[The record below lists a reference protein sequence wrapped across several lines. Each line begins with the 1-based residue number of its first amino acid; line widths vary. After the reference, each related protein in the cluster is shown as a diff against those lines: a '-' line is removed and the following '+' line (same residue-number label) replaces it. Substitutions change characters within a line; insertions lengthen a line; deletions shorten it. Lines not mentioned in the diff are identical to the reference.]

1 MRSGEQDQGGGR
13 VRALGVMQELASEPM
28 ARLDEQVQGLLW
40 LVRPGDDDKGVALCE
55 RPEAD
60 RGHPQVNVLA
70 GFCPHRLLE
79 VDADSDHAV
88 VVADVGPRA
97 AVGDDAV
104 AERNQ
109 AALGEGRE
117 REECDGDVEVGAG
130 ESRAGGQVPPQ
141 GVEEENRE
149 RLMAAEE
156 QLVG

>member
-1 MRSGEQDQGGGR
+1 MRPGEQDQGGRR
-13 VRALGVMQELASEPM
+13 VRALSVMQELAGEPT
-28 ARLDEQVQGLLW
+28 AWLDEKVQGLLW
-40 LVRPGDDDKGVALCE
+40 LVRPGDDDEGVALRE

-60 RGHPQVNVLA
+60 RGDPQVNVLA
-70 GFCPHRLLE
+70 GLRPHRLLE
-79 VDADSDHAV
+79 VDADSDHTV

-97 AVGDDAV
+97 AVGDDTV

-109 AALGEGRE
+109 SALGEGRE
-117 REECDGDVEVGAG
+117 REERGGNVEVGAG
-130 ESRAGGQVPPQ
+130 ESRARGQVPPQ